1 MTTNSIE
8 EFAERKIAL
17 IKCLQETNHIID
29 SYKKFEGDLPKDDEI
44 IKSPQE
50 IINDLIYKVEN
61 DVFKVMIV
69 GEFSTGKSTFL
80 NALLGEDIL
89 PMAVRPTT
97 ATINLIKYN
106 ENKSADIHFFGER
119 DENGKEITDGKIE
132 NIPLS
137 ELKDYTTSL
146 TKESNEKSK
155 EVKLVQVYYPSEY
168 CNNGVEVLDT
178 PGLNST
184 NGHHERATIEYLP
197 NGNVGIMLFSATQF
211 LTKSESNY
219 LKTFKKYMDKMFFVA
234 NKIDFIDKEELL
246 ETIPFWES
254 QLKDILHSKNDIKIY
269 PIVAKDSLN
278 GNGKDAGFHNFKLA
292 LENFLTSD
300 EKAIEIINPPIN
312 TVLSIITTL
321 IANIQLQLDGMQF
334 SSEEFE
340 KMISENMPKLERIR
354 KRKKE
359 LIDYISN
366 KEELLY
372 SKVDVEI
379 SSFIDNYLDGMTSAI
394 LEWDDSIEQL
404 QTSLPEILK
413 ELLTDSVH
421 TIQEYISKEITDIID
436 ETASRY
442 KDFLE
447 DLGDFQSSFTQSIST
462 QNNLAKRDE
471 FTGYD
476 NFDLGNIALQWGG
489 ALGIGWLSG
498 LLLAGPI
505 GWIVAI
511 GGSMLWGG
519 ILSEKRRQ
527 NQLQKIA
534 NDIRSKLESELQNT
548 APEIKTKMEQTFK
561 DFKETTENQMDVL
574 LQSVENTIEGIKQNM
589 ELEHDKIEQKRN
601 EYNAIQKQFIEQEK
615 ILYGLRIELN

>member
-1 MTTNSIE
+1 MVTKTIE
-8 EFAERKIAL
+8 EFAERKMAL
-17 IKCLQETNHIID
+17 IKCLQKTNDLIT
-29 SYKKFEGDLPKDDEI
+29 YYEKFEKNLSQNDEMM
-44 IKSPQE
+44 KSLQE
-50 IINDLIYKVEN
+50 IINDLIFKVQN

-119 DENGKEITDGKIE
+119 DENGKEITDGKTE

-155 EVKLVQVYYPSEY
+155 EVKIVQVYYPSEY

-197 NGNVGIMLFSATQF
+197 NGNVGIMLFSAIQF

-254 QLKDILHSKNDIKIY
+254 QLKDILHSKNEIKIY
-269 PIVAKDSLN
+269 PLVAKDALN
-278 GNGKDAGFHNFKLA
+278 GNGKDIGFYDFKTA

-312 TVLSIITTL
+312 TVLSIISTFKT
-321 IANIQLQLDGMQF
+321 NIQLQLDGMKF
-334 SSEEFE
+334 SPEEFE
-340 KMISENMPKLERIR
+340 KKISENMPKLDRIR
-354 KRKKE
+354 KRKNE

-379 SSFIDNYLDGMTSAI
+379 STFIDNYLDGMKSAI

-404 QTSLPEILK
+404 QTSLPEIIK
-413 ELLTDSVH
+413 ESLTDNVH
-421 TIQEYISKEITDIID
+421 TIQEYISEEITDIID

-447 DLGDFQSSFTQSIST
+447 DLGDFQLSFIKSIST
-462 QNNLAKRDE
+462 QNNLVNSDE

-476 NFDLGNIALQWGG
+476 NFDVGNIALQWGG
-489 ALGIGWLSG
+489 AFGIGWISG
-498 LLLAGPI
+498 FLLAGPI
-505 GWIVAI
+505 GWIVGI

-519 ILSEKRRQ
+519 VISEKKRQ

-534 NDIRSKLESELQNT
+534 NDIRSKIEKELKD
-548 APEIKTKMEQTFK
+548 AVPEIKVKMRETFI
-561 DFKETTENQMDVL
+561 DFKGKTANQMNIL
-574 LQSVENTIEGIKQNM
+574 LQSVEDAIKGIKQNM
-589 ELEHDKIEQKRN
+589 ELEYDKIEQKRN
-601 EYNAIQKQFIEQEK
+601 EYRAIQKQFIKQEK
-615 ILYGLRIELN
+615 VLDGLRIELN